1 MKICHIL
8 VILFFSI
15 FFNVNANEVNLEKK
29 FPSLKDFLI
38 LKFDLY
44 LKENISNVYMGG
56 GFTTVAYQKIDYQ
69 IRINDNDEIK
79 ILLNAVMDK
88 KRYTSKKYYPKLK
101 DCIQIRNKILVNK
114 SGYTLIKQKLNNLVN
129 SESLSKNINEKV
141 LNISSLND
149 ALKQK
154 ILEKT
159 VVKINVI
166 HPKLEKN
173 ISCGGKLIDTELKE
187 R

>member
-1 MKICHIL
+1 MKISHIL

-38 LKFDLY
+38 LKFDLF
-44 LKENISNVYMGG
+44 LKENVSRVYKGG
-56 GFTTVAYQKIDYQ
+56 GFTSVAYQKIDYQ
-69 IRINDNDEIK
+69 IKINENDEIK

-88 KRYTSKKYYPKLK
+88 ERYTSKRYYPKLR
-101 DCIQIRNKILVNK
+101 DCIQIRNKVLVNK
-114 SGYTLIKQKLNNLVN
+114 SGYSFIKQELNNLVSTEN
-129 SESLSKNINEKV
+129 LSKSITDKV
-141 LNISSLND
+141 LNISSLNSD
-149 ALKQK
+149 LKQK

-159 VVKINVI
+159 FVKINII
-166 HPKLEKN
+166 HPKLEKSK
-173 ISCGGKLIDTELKE
+173 SCGGKLTDNKLEE

>member
-1 MKICHIL
+1 M
-8 VILFFSI
+8 
-15 FFNVNANEVNLEKK
+15 
-29 FPSLKDFLI
+29 
-38 LKFDLY
+38 
-44 LKENISNVYMGG
+44 
-56 GFTTVAYQKIDYQ
+56 
-69 IRINDNDEIK
+69 
-79 ILLNAVMDK
+79 
-88 KRYTSKKYYPKLK
+88 
-101 DCIQIRNKILVNK
+101 
-114 SGYTLIKQKLNNLVN
+114 KQKFNNLVN
-129 SESLSKNINEKV
+129 SESLSKNLNEKV

>member
-1 MKICHIL
+1 MRINHIL
-8 VILFFSI
+8 VIVFFSF
-15 FFNVNANEVNLEKK
+15 FFNVNANEINLEKK

-44 LKENISNVYMGG
+44 FKENVSRVYKGG
-56 GFTTVAYQKIDYQ
+56 GFTSVAYQKIDYQ
-69 IRINDNDEIK
+69 IKINENDEIK
-79 ILLNAVMDK
+79 ILLNAIMDK
-88 KRYTSKKYYPKLK
+88 KRYISKKYYPKLK

-114 SGYTLIKQKLNNLVN
+114 SGYSLMKQKFNNLVN
-129 SESLSKNINEKV
+129 SESLSKNLNEKV